1 MEDVV
6 ILIPAYKPEKEIMV
20 EFLDELTKKFNNIV
34 IVNDGSGAEFDDFF
48 TNLKNKGLDVVNHE
62 VNKGKGRA
70 IKTGFD
76 YILNKYND
84 ALGTI
89 TADCD
94 GQHTVEDII
103 KCAEELKKHPEDL
116 IVGCRDFNQDDVPAR
131 SKFGNKLTRT
141 IFKIFIGIN
150 ITDTQSGLRAFGK
163 NLMNLFL
170 KTEGERYEYETNMLI
185 ECKTYDIKIQEVTI
199 KTVYINKNEGSHFN
213 PIKDS
218 IKIYKLFFKYIIS
231 AVSSFLLDIL
241 LFTIL
246 VNIIKIDQKIIVATV
261 FARIISA
268 VYNFVI
274 NSKLVFKKGSKS
286 SIIKYIILS
295 IIQML
300 ISGYAV
306 TYIAKFINI
315 NATVIKIVVDTII
328 FLVNFV
334 IQREWVFKNK

>member
-1 MEDVV
+1 MEDIV
-6 ILIPAYKPEKEIMV
+6 ILIPAYKPEKEIMAK
-20 EFLDELTKKFNNIV
+20 FLDGLTKKFKNID

-48 TNLKNKGLDVVNHE
+48 VSLKKQGLDVVYHE

-76 YILNKYND
+76 YILNKYSN

-103 KCAEELKKHPEDL
+103 KCAEELRKHREDL

-241 LFTIL
+241 LFTL
-246 VNIIKIDQKIIVATV
+246 FVNIIKIDQKIIVATV
-261 FARIISA
+261 LARIISA

-300 ISGYAV
+300 VSGYAV

>member
-1 MEDVV
+1 MEDIV
-6 ILIPAYKPEKEIMV
+6 ILIPAYKPEKEIMGK
-20 EFLDELTKKFNNIV
+20 FLEELTKKFKNIV
-34 IVNDGSGAEFDDFF
+34 IVNDGSGTEFDDFF
-48 TNLKNKGLDVVNHE
+48 VSLKNQGLDVIHHE

-76 YILNKYND
+76 YILNKYIN

-103 KCAEELKKHPEDL
+103 KCAEELRRHPEDL
-116 IVGCRDFNQDDVPAR
+116 IVGCRDFNQEDVPAR

-163 NLMNLFL
+163 DLMKLFQ

-218 IKIYKLFFKYIIS
+218 LKIYKLFFKYIIS

-241 LFTIL
+241 LFTL
-246 VNIIKIDQKIIVATV
+246 FVNIIKIDQKIIVATV
-261 FARIISA
+261 LARIISA
-268 VYNFVI
+268 IYNFVI

-286 SIIKYIILS
+286 SIIKYIVLS

-306 TYIAKFINI
+306 TYIVKFINI